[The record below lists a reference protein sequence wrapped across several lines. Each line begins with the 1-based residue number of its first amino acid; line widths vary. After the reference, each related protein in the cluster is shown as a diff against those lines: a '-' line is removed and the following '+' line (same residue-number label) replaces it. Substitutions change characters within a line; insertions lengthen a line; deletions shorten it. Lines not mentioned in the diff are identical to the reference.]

1 MKALLYQVDS
11 IAYYIRRQRQFISLK
26 EEFHK
31 LEYEKELQHFQNIAR
46 KSKDAKDAKT
56 NQDAKES

>member
-11 IAYYIRRQRQFISLK
+11 IAYYIRRQRRFISLK

-31 LEYEKELQHFQNIAR
+31 LESEIELQQFQNIVMR
-46 KSKDAKDAKT
+46 NRGSNDAEM
-56 NQDAKES
+56 NQNATES